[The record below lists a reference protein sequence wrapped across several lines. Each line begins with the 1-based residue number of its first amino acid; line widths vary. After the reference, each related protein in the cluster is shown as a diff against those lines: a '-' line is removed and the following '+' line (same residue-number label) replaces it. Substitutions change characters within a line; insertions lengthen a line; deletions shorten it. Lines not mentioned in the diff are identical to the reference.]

1 LNWSDPVAARIEEET
16 LKVGLLMEAAQAQQA
31 LAATTLDRLRE
42 HTVGL
47 DEIVRAEIR
56 ATLIE
61 EMRALGEDIQRTAT
75 ALRRLQRI
83 ANLRL
88 IVWGAA
94 VLSVAALIP
103 GALAWW
109 LLPTHV
115 EIQALAAKR
124 DELSA
129 NLARLS
135 RQGGHV
141 ELRQCGNEQ
150 RLCVRIERGAPV
162 YGAAGDFRVVK
173 GY

>member
-1 LNWSDPVAARIEEET
+1 M
-16 LKVGLLMEAAQAQQA
+16 GLLMEAAQAQQA

-42 HTVGL
+42 HAVGL
-47 DEIVRAEIR
+47 DGVVRGEIR

-61 EMRALGEDIQRTAT
+61 EMRSLGEDIQRTAV

-88 IVWGAA
+88 VVWGAA
-94 VLSVAALIP
+94 VLGMAALIP

-115 EIQALAAKR
+115 EVEALTAKR

-129 NLARLS
+129 NLAKLS

-141 ELRQCGNEQ
+141 ELRQCGDEQ
-150 RLCVRIERGAPV
+150 RLCVRIERAAPA